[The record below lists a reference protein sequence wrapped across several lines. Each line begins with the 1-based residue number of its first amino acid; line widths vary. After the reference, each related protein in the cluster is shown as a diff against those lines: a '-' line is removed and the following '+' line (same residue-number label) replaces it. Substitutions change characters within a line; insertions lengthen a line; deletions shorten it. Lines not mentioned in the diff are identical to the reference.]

1 MKVLKQ
7 HAQKH
12 ADEFLRQTRPDI
24 LNEVLQFIE
33 SINAVD
39 VLTKISKETSKI
51 NKWGGLLFSPPALN
65 AIFRSKLLEPG
76 GWLKWNDRTGNYS
89 EHGLYF
95 PDASTVRGADRYR
108 KIDGIKEGVGL
119 EVQMGKYAF
128 MGYDIFSKMV
138 IFYKQQLIDS
148 GIEIVP
154 VQDMVN
160 CMSTGVSA
168 FEAIMIDFQN
178 RGEADIDIPVLVLG
192 IGPSEEE
199 WRQVH
204 EVQELFRLF
213 PQKALEIY
221 PAIGRQDRKGTK
233 PGPK

>member
-7 HAQKH
+7 YAQKH
-12 ADEFLRQTRPDI
+12 AGEFLKQSHPGV

-33 SINAVD
+33 SVNAID
-39 VLTKISKETSKI
+39 VLTKISEEASKI
-51 NKWGGLLFSPPALN
+51 NRWGGLLFSPPALN
-65 AIFRSKLLEPG
+65 AIFRSRLLEPG
-76 GWLKWNDRTGNYS
+76 GWLKWDEGSGSYA
-89 EHGLYF
+89 EHGIYF

-119 EVQMGKYAF
+119 EVQLGKYAF

-138 IFYKQQLIDS
+138 IFYNRGLIDC

-168 FEAIMIDFQN
+168 FEAIMIDFEN

-199 WRQVH
+199 WQQVH
-204 EVQELFRLF
+204 EAQELFRSS
-213 PQKALEIY
+213 PQKAREIY
-221 PAIGRQDRKGTK
+221 PNIGRQDRKGAR